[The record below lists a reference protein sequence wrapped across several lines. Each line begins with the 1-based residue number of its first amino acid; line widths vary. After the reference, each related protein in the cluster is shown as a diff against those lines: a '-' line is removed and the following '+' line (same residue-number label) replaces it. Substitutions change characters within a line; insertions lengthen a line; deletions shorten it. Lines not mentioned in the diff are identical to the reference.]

1 MSRKIVTAIGAS
13 IPHKAF
19 DSKNG
24 LQAINIL
31 RRISPDGHPNPKPR
45 LAPGCLSAEKSRAR
59 FFAPLRC
66 AQNDS
71 RWAGRVCIESPGR
84 DSSPAGR
91 DQDDSE
97 GLRMTAWETSTRMS
111 R

>member
-71 RWAGRVCIESPGR
+71 MGDECTDFTLSGATDPLKATNLCADVLENH
-84 DSSPAGR
+84 AVF
-91 DQDDSE
+91 QAYHSE
-97 GLRMTAWETSTRMS
+97 HA
-111 R
+111 